1 MKIAVI
7 GAGYWGSK
15 IVSTVHKLG
24 HDCEVIDIKN
34 GDSLDD
40 IRDSTSA
47 IVATPAMDHYTTTM
61 KLLKRGIHCLVEKPI
76 AMHVPE
82 VKMLK
87 VTAQEYNI
95 KLMAG
100 HVLCY
105 TDLIDNLKNTVKK
118 EKVLH
123 IESRRLAWGRIQYDI
138 SPIPHFAPHDVA
150 VLDYVFAG
158 AMPKQVYSRG
168 YRFNSRQF
176 PDYVISDLDYGDFT
190 VQLQMGWYYPE
201 KIRTIRTIT
210 NEGHH
215 TWDDVENTW
224 TFVANYMSG
233 KYQEQNP
240 SMNYKIAPAKTFT
253 PVENEIQHFINCIEN
268 DQEPITGSDH
278 ALRVTHIVNHLE
290 QSLKTQEPCT
300 ITY

>member
-15 IVSTVHKLG
+15 LVNSIKG
-24 HDCEVIDIKN
+24 HDVKVIDVKD
-34 GDSLDD
+34 GGQLDEAFD
-40 IRDSTSA
+40 CEAA
-47 IVATPAMDHYTTTM
+47 IIATPAMDHYKTAM
-61 KLLKRGIHCLVEKPI
+61 KLLKKNIHCLVEKPI
-76 AMHVPE
+76 ALKYSE
-82 VKMLK
+82 VEMLK
-87 VTAQEYNI
+87 VTAQEYNV

-105 TDLIDNLKNTVKK
+105 TDFIHKLKDTVQK
-118 EKVLH
+118 ENVLH
-123 IESRRLAWGRIQYDI
+123 IESRRLAWGRIQYDL

-150 VLDYVFAG
+150 VLDHIFDG
-158 AMPKQVYSRG
+158 AMPKQVYSKG
-168 YRFNSRQF
+168 YRFDSRQY

-201 KIRTIRTIT
+201 KVRTIRTIT
-210 NEGHH
+210 NQGHH

-224 TFVANYMSG
+224 TFQANYMSG

-240 SMNYKIAPAKTFT
+240 SMNYKEAPAKTFT

-268 DQEPITGSDH
+268 NVEPITGSDH
-278 ALRVTHIVNHLE
+278 SLRVTHVVSHLE
-290 QSLKTQEPCT
+290 QSLKIQEPCT
-300 ITY
+300 IIY

>member
-15 IVSTVHKLG
+15 LVNSIKG
-24 HDCEVIDIKN
+24 HNVKVIDVKD
-34 GDSLDD
+34 GTKLDEAFD
-40 IRDSTSA
+40 CQAA
-47 IVATPAMDHYTTTM
+47 IVATPAMDHYSTTM
-61 KLLKRGIHCLVEKPI
+61 KLLKQGMHCLVEKPI
-76 AMHVPE
+76 ALKYSE
-82 VKMLK
+82 VEMLK
-87 VTAQEYNI
+87 VTAQEYNV

-105 TDLIDNLKNTVKK
+105 TDLIKNMKDTVKK
-118 EKVLH
+118 ENVLH

-150 VLDYVFAG
+150 VLDHVFDG
-158 AMPKQVYSRG
+158 AMPKQVYSKG
-168 YRFNSRQF
+168 YRFDSRQF

-190 VQLQMGWYYPE
+190 VQLQMGWYYP
-201 KIRTIRTIT
+201 KKVRTIRTIT
-210 NEGHH
+210 NQGHH

-224 TFVANYMSG
+224 TFEANYMSG

-240 SMNYKIAPAKTFT
+240 SQNYKVAPNRTFT

-268 DQEPITGSDH
+268 NIEPITGSDH
-278 ALRVTHIVNHLE
+278 ALRVTHIVNYLE
-290 QSLKTQEPCT
+290 QSLKIQEPCT

>member
-15 IVSTVHKLG
+15 LVNSIKG
-24 HDCEVIDIKN
+24 HDVKIIDVKDGVTLDEAFDCE
-34 GDSLDD
+34 
-40 IRDSTSA
+40 SA
-47 IVATPAMDHYTTTM
+47 IVATPAMDHYSTAM
-61 KLLKRGIHCLVEKPI
+61 KLLKQGIHCLVEKPI
-76 AMHVPE
+76 AIKYSE
-82 VKMLK
+82 VEMLK
-87 VTAQEYNI
+87 VTAQEYNV

-105 TDLIDNLKNTVKK
+105 TDLIQNMKNTVKK
-118 EKVLH
+118 ENVLH

-138 SPIPHFAPHDVA
+138 SPIPHFAPHDIA
-150 VLDYVFAG
+150 VLDHVFEG
-158 AMPKQVYSRG
+158 TMPKQVYSKG
-168 YRFNSRQF
+168 YRFDSRHF

-190 VQLQMGWYYPE
+190 VQLQMGWYYP
-201 KIRTIRTIT
+201 KKVRTIRTIT
-210 NEGHH
+210 NQGHH

-224 TFVANYMSG
+224 TFEANYMSG

-240 SMNYKIAPAKTFT
+240 SLNYKVAPNKTFT

-268 DQEPITGSDH
+268 NVEPITGSDH

-290 QSLKTQEPCT
+290 QSLKIQEPCT